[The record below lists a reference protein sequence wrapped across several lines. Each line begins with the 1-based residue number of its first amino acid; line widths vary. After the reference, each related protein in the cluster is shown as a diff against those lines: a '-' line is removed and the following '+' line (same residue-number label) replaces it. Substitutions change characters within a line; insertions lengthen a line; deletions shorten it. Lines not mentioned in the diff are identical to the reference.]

1 MTIVLNLRQDLEK
14 LLREKAAQDGIN
26 PEAFALKL
34 LEDQLATKSVAE
46 LPDSELVLEAARGL
60 PESAWKRHQELIDLQ
75 QTQETL
81 DDVRHRELVEL
92 NELIEATHA
101 RRMEYVAE
109 LARRRG
115 VELRDVMDELGFP
128 NYGRV

>member
-14 LLREKAAQDGIN
+14 LLREKAAQDGVD

-34 LEDQLATKSVAE
+34 LEDQLATKSVAK
-46 LPDSELVLEAARGL
+46 LPESELILEAARGL
-60 PESAWKRHQELIDLQ
+60 PESTWRRHQELVDLQ
-75 QTQETL
+75 QTEEEL
-81 DDVRHRELVEL
+81 DHDDQRELVEL
-92 NELIEATHA
+92 NELIETTHA

-115 VELRDVMDELGFP
+115 VDLRDLMDELGFP
-128 NYGRV
+128 NHGRV